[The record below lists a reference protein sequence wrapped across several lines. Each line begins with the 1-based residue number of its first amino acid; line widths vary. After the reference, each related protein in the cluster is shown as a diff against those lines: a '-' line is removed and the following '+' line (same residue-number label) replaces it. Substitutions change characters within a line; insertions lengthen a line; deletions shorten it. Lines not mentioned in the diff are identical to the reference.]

1 MNLGVVLER
10 DPWRMLRVRRIN
22 LRRCCSTCGVIN
34 VPTPRKDFDIK
45 EDGSRSLA
53 SFLFFSMGEARQ
65 WAGPPPR
72 GSDDP

>member
-1 MNLGVVLER
+1 
-10 DPWRMLRVRRIN
+10 
-22 LRRCCSTCGVIN
+22 VIN

-53 SFLFFSMGEARQ
+53 NFLFFSMGEARQ